1 MNKMDVSV
9 RTMMYLGYLSKYV
22 ECEDIVK
29 QKFLMKN
36 HYLPKAPTTV
46 FAYPGNSMKKGAE

>member
-1 MNKMDVSV
+1 MDVSV

-36 HYLPKAPTTV
+36 HYSPKAPTTV